1 MFSLK
6 RNEIE
11 KLTCSIRFNFE
22 RLYKTPRILAHK
34 KASFEQ
40 IGQWLIY
47 DVILR
52 TPFGKFFK
60 LNPHC
65 QYFSAD
71 PAALLSLKLHARK
84 VTRVLVNLLNR
95 KKHLLVNSLHHC
107 QYFSAY
113 PATLLSL

>member
-1 MFSLK
+1 MFNL
-6 RNEIE
+6 
-11 KLTCSIRFNFE
+11 LSIRFNFE
-22 RLYKTPRILAHK
+22 SLYKTPRILAHK

-60 LNPHC
+60 VNILVLTLQLSSHLNSKPEK
-65 QYFSAD
+65 
-71 PAALLSLKLHARK
+71 LL
-84 VTRVLVNLLNR
+84 LVNLLNR
-95 KKHLLVNSLHHC
+95 KKHLLVKFLHRC